1 MTCNVRNHPSP
12 LLNSHFLTRVPAHRP
27 SMSMKQVKG
36 NMKLCILVATCLWST
51 LLMASTEARNM
62 DSSLAVVQTGGDMI
76 IRSVVPKNGVV
87 SGAMFTQHI
96 VGINNL
102 DVNQQWSLEKN
113 GTIQSN
119 GWCLA
124 ANGTSPGS
132 SVIISDCSKVKASAT
147 VWKVQN
153 DGSILNPSSSLVL
166 TSKSG
171 KSGNILTLATNVYA
185 LGQGWRFTD
194 VSKPSPKSIVGL
206 WSYCLEFGKYVPKLA
221 RCVKNKTEQKWS
233 FNADGSI
240 RPDANT
246 DLCLTSKGDSKGSLV
261 VVASCSPVSAN
272 QRWMFGDNHGTAY
285 FTILNVNNA
294 MVLDVSYSFLNLF
307 EIIIWNFNGGAN
319 QIWHLSS

>member
-1 MTCNVRNHPSP
+1 
-12 LLNSHFLTRVPAHRP
+12 
-27 SMSMKQVKG
+27 MKQVKG
-36 NMKLCILVATCLWST
+36 NMKLCVLVATCLWST
-51 LLMASTEARNM
+51 LLMASTEAMNM
-62 DSSLAVVQTGGDMI
+62 DSSLAEVQTEGDMI
-76 IRSVVPKNGVV
+76 IRSVVPKNDGVL
-87 SGAMFTQHI
+87 SGAKFTQHI

-102 DVNQQWSLEKN
+102 CVDVYLGFYFDGNVVQLYTCKSSRDVNQQWSLEKN

-119 GWCLA
+119 GRCLA

-147 VWKVQN
+147 VWKVQH

-171 KSGNILTLATNVYA
+171 KSGNVLTLATNVYA

-206 WSYCLEFGKYVPKLA
+206 FRHCLESDKYVPKLA
-221 RCVKNKTEQKWS
+221 KCEKNKTEQKWS
-233 FNADGSI
+233 SYADGSI
-240 RPDANT
+240 RPGANT
-246 DLCLTSKGDSKGSLV
+246 DMCLTSRGDSKGSLV

-272 QRWMFGDNHGTAY
+272 QRWMFGDSHGNDGTAY
-285 FTILNVNNA
+285 FTILKVNNA
-294 MVLDVSYSFLNLF
+294 MVLDVSYSILNLF

-319 QIWHLSS
+319 QMWHLSS

>member
-1 MTCNVRNHPSP
+1 
-12 LLNSHFLTRVPAHRP
+12 
-27 SMSMKQVKG
+27 MKQVKG
-36 NMKLCILVATCLWST
+36 NMKLCVLVATCLWST
-51 LLMASTEARNM
+51 LLMASTEAMNM
-62 DSSLAVVQTGGDMI
+62 DSSLAEVQTEGDMI
-76 IRSVVPKNGVV
+76 IRSVVPKNDGVL
-87 SGAMFTQHI
+87 SGAKFTQHI

-119 GWCLA
+119 GRCLA

-147 VWKVQN
+147 VWKVQH

-171 KSGNILTLATNVYA
+171 KSGNVLTLATNVYA

-206 WSYCLEFGKYVPKLA
+206 FRHCLESDKYVPKLA
-221 RCVKNKTEQKWS
+221 KCEKNKTEQKWS
-233 FNADGSI
+233 FYADGSI
-240 RPDANT
+240 RPGANT
-246 DLCLTSKGDSKGSLV
+246 DLCLTSRGDSKGSLV

-272 QRWMFGDNHGTAY
+272 QRWMFGDSHGNDNTAY
-285 FTILNVNNA
+285 FTILKVNNA
-294 MVLDVSYSFLNLF
+294 MVLDVSYSILNLF

-319 QIWHLSS
+319 QMWHLSS